1 MQAWTKEAQA
11 HPASDNRSSSRLR
24 SAEFRALWGE
34 SGAGS
39 SQPGPSS
46 TEEPIRWN
54 RVRRRSSTRAA
65 RPAVD
70 SAGADDDVIFCP
82 TPEESKYQSVNGY
95 QGSDAYTRSFLAL
108 SFNII
113 SIEFS
118 VFVVHACCV
127 CGTSGDV
134 QDRSSFV
141 LPCKST
147 AGQSAYSEALAQTH
161 RAMLQCACC
170 IGSAGI
176 ACDTCHAF
184 VQFLILGCLY

>member
-1 MQAWTKEAQA
+1 MSQTSLKYHVPLQPHVLTLFSLYAVQAWTKEAQA

-82 TPEESKYQSVNGY
+82 TPEESKYQAVNGY
-95 QGSDAYTRSFLAL
+95 QGPNDYTRSGLAL
-108 SFNII
+108 SLLLCL
-113 SIEFS
+113 
-118 VFVVHACCV
+118 CCS
-127 CGTSGDV
+127 CGTWGSAQGK
-134 QDRSSFV
+134 SSFI
-141 LPCKST
+141 LPCAST
-147 AGQSAYSEALAQTH
+147 AGQSA
-161 RAMLQCACC
+161 
-170 IGSAGI
+170 
-176 ACDTCHAF
+176 
-184 VQFLILGCLY
+184 